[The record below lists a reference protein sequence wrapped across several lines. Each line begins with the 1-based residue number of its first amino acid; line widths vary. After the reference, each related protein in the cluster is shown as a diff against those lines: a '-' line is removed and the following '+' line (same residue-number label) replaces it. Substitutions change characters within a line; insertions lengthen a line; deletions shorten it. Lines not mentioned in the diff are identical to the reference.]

1 MTRDDSPNVDTA
13 ARAAWE
19 QTLADA
25 EDLVERRNKAGWDV
39 LFTQAGETTLE
50 VDTDGGGPV
59 FSHLVPD
66 DDADVIAEW
75 VTEGSFPQYDVH
87 RAQEAGTVFL
97 VVELLDPDQERCL
110 LLAAAYSLADV
121 AGIHESAAQDTTLT
135 TRLRRLDTTTVA
147 SFKHD
152 ESEKFLPT
160 DAGGRTGRRG

>member
-1 MTRDDSPNVDTA
+1 MTRDESSLVDTA

-25 EDLVERRNKAGWDV
+25 EDLVEGRKKAGWDV
-39 LFTQAGETTLE
+39 LFTQAGETTVE
-50 VDTDGGGPV
+50 ADTDEEGPA

-66 DDADVIAEW
+66 DDADVIVEW

-110 LLAAAYSLADV
+110 LFAAAYPLAEI
-121 AGIHESAAQDTTLT
+121 AGIYGSAAQDTSVR
-135 TRLRRLDTTTVA
+135 TRLRRLDKTVIA
-147 SFKHD
+147 SFDHD
-152 ESEKFLPT
+152 ESEKFFPT
-160 DAGGRTGRRG
+160 DAGGRTGRQG